1 MRFRLRLGI
10 AALLITLC
18 VRSRAAADELVVIV
32 SSASAIAGL
41 TKDQIA
47 DIFLGKLRQLPD
59 GTKVVPI
66 DQPEGSP
73 TRDAFYVQFT
83 GKSPAQVK
91 AHWSKIIFTG
101 RGQPPPTATDA
112 AETKKRVAQD
122 PRAIAYIQRTL
133 ADDSVRML
141 PP

>member
-32 SSASAIAGL
+32 SSASPIAGL

-101 RGQPPPTATDA
+101 RGQPPPT
-112 AETKKRVAQD
+112 
-122 PRAIAYIQRTL
+122 
-133 ADDSVRML
+133 
-141 PP
+141 